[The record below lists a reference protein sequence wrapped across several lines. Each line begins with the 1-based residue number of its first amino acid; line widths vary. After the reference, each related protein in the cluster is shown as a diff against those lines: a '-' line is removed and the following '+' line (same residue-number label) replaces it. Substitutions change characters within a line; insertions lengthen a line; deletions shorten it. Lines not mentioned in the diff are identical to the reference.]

1 MKTTHLDRFCIRPL
15 GVDDLPSAALLVSEL
30 GYSATVAELGSRL
43 HRIDASTD
51 EAVFAADQDRVL
63 LGWAHLKVQHAF
75 ESGTFVE
82 IMGLVV
88 ASQARR
94 NGVGR
99 TLVERSVLWA
109 REHGYDR
116 LRVRSNVT
124 RDGAHP
130 FYVALGFERRKTQ
143 HVYGL
148 ELTRPPMQ

>member
-1 MKTTHLDRFCIRPL
+1 VKTTRPDRLSIRPL
-15 GVDDLPSAALLVSEL
+15 GIGDLPSAALLVSEL
-30 GYSATVAELGSRL
+30 GYSATVAELSSRL
-43 HRIDASTD
+43 HRIVASTD
-51 EAVFAADQDRVL
+51 EAVFAADQDHVL
-63 LGWAHLKVQHAF
+63 LGWTHLKVQHAF
-75 ESGTFVE
+75 ESGAFVE

-99 TLVERSVLWA
+99 ALVERAVLWA

-124 RDGAHP
+124 REGAHP
-130 FYVALGFERRKTQ
+130 FYEALGFERRKTQ

-148 ELTRPPMQ
+148 ELTWPPTR